1 MTFFLMR
8 VVRMS
13 YLLFHTNFY
22 KIKMYDEKH
31 IYLNPDGYNCFSG
44 QSIHEEGYYCVS
56 TCFLELAEKLC
67 FRSNIR
73 CCFVLLSIFVSGKY
87 SSHSRLF
94 IYLVSC

>member
-31 IYLNPDGYNCFSG
+31 IYLNPDGYNCFCD
-44 QSIHEEGYYCVS
+44 QSIHEKLYYRVS
-56 TCFLELAEKLC
+56 TCFLEPSEKLY
-67 FRSNIR
+67 FRSNI
-73 CCFVLLSIFVSGKY
+73 L
-87 SSHSRLF
+87 
-94 IYLVSC
+94 